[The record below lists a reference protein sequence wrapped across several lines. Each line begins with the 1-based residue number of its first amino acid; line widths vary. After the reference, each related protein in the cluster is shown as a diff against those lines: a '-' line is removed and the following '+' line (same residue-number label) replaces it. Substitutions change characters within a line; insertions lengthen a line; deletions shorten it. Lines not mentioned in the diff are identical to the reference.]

1 MVCMTATAT
10 PTTGGL
16 ETVFEKD
23 TFLGLDLRPQAVL
36 TLSVVWSLKSCI
48 MLHMKT
54 LKTAKG
60 FFPFKTAFFVLLWG
74 SVATLRRILAVV
86 AFFIPSFGLFSILYH
101 WQAEKIPF
109 KMRLDY
115 ARKFGISPGDKIGLY
130 GLTETVYWS
139 ELDRWSYRGAF
150 NRSYEGAFNPRA
162 PHYSLY
168 TGMALNMSF
177 VVFLAI
183 STVQFLILWLVKNR
197 TSEEFRKG
205 GNYFDFDKFTHVLL
219 NLNFAFPYK
228 DWDCGKHSKD
238 EYKRRFQRTKIEM
251 LTSLLTNFVLSLVM
265 LIPLFITGNI

>member
-23 TFLGLDLRPQAVL
+23 TFLGLNLRPQAVL

-54 LKTAKG
+54 IKTAKG
-60 FFPFKTAFFVLLWG
+60 FFPFKTTFFVLLWG
-74 SVATLRRILAVV
+74 SVATLRRILSVV
-86 AFFIPSFGLFSILYH
+86 AFFIPSFGLFSILSH

-115 ARKFGISPGDKIGLY
+115 ARKFGVSPEDKIGLY
-130 GLTETVYWS
+130 GLNETVYWS
-139 ELDRWSYRGAF
+139 ELDRWSYGDFSIR
-150 NRSYEGAFNPRA
+150 YFNPTA

-177 VVFLAI
+177 VVFLAG
-183 STVQFLILWLVKNR
+183 STLQFLILWFVKNR
-197 TSEEFRKG
+197 TSAEFRKG
-205 GNYFDFDKFTHVLL
+205 GNFFDKFTHVLL

-228 DWDCGKHSKD
+228 DWDEGKHTID
-238 EYKRRFQRTKIEM
+238 EYKKRFQRTKIEM
-251 LTSLLTNFVLSLVM
+251 LTSLLANFVLSLVM
-265 LIPLFITGNI
+265 LIPLLITGNI

>member
-74 SVATLRRILAVV
+74 SVATLRRILSVV
-86 AFFIPSFGLFSILYH
+86 AFFIPSFGLLSILSH

-115 ARKFGISPGDKIGLY
+115 ARKFGVSPGDKIGLY
-130 GLTETVYWS
+130 GLNETVYWS
-139 ELDRWSYRGAF
+139 ELDRWSYGD
-150 NRSYEGAFNPRA
+150 AFNPIP

-177 VVFLAI
+177 VVFLAG
-183 STVQFLILWLVKNR
+183 STVQFLILWFVKNR
-197 TSEEFRKG
+197 TSEGFRKG
-205 GNYFDFDKFTHVLL
+205 GNYFDKFTHVLL

-228 DWDCGKHSKD
+228 DWDVGKHSKD
-238 EYKRRFQRTKIEM
+238 EYKRRFQRINIEM
-251 LTSLLTNFVLSLVM
+251 LTSLLTNYVLSLVM